1 MHNLELGLSD
11 LNLDLENRGSLFI
24 DFINFDDVNAM
35 NKMLQEVVCLV
46 LFFTMNEQILF
57 LRDYQFTLMILF
69 HNSIKFLLKL
79 TRFYIDSYW
88 FFNLLCYVIIA
99 YLIIN
104 SYVWLCVHLCC

>member
-57 LRDYQFTLMILF
+57 
-69 HNSIKFLLKL
+69 
-79 TRFYIDSYW
+79 
-88 FFNLLCYVIIA
+88 
-99 YLIIN
+99 
-104 SYVWLCVHLCC
+104 